1 MTTSARRI
9 PYQIAERL
17 PPGAGSTI
25 GRMRELA
32 VLENEAPVVSKAAR
46 EHLRWSLT
54 PEVGP
59 VLFGRLIEFFGSSER
74 ALGASVAQLERVD
87 GIGAAT
93 AAKIARG
100 REAADVE
107 AEVARAARHGARIIC
122 QEDEE
127 YPQALRHIPDPP
139 ICLYVRGRIE
149 PEDAVA
155 IGIVGARRC
164 TLYGREQA
172 NRFGYQL
179 ASRGITIVSG
189 LARGVDGES
198 HKGAIAA
205 GGRTLAVLGN
215 GLSTVYP
222 PEHQELADR
231 IARQGAV
238 LSELPMATS
247 PNSNN
252 FLPRNRLI
260 AGLSLGVLIVEAARR
275 SGSLTTGR
283 LASEYNREVFALPGR
298 VDSEYSQGT
307 NALIRDQ
314 HAKCV
319 TCAEDLLEELGE
331 VGEALS
337 ADRES
342 PSDRP
347 VDTSLATVGLSP
359 DEQALYDAL
368 GRQEQSIEML
378 AEATRLAAAQVA
390 SMLITLQLRGLA
402 QQLPGNLFVR
412 KAGK

>member
-1 MTTSARRI
+1 MPEHPLAPSSVASSAAI
-9 PYQIAERL
+9 
-17 PPGAGSTI
+17 
-25 GRMRELA
+25 
-32 VLENEAPVVSKAAR
+32 

-59 VLFGRLIEFFGSSER
+59 VLFGRLIECFGSAQQ
-74 ALGASVAQLERVD
+74 ALGTSAAQLERVD
-87 GIGAAT
+87 GIGPTT
-93 AAKIARG
+93 ADKIARG
-100 REAADVE
+100 REAAEVE
-107 AEVARAARHGARIIC
+107 AEVELAARHGVRIIC
-122 QEDEE
+122 RDDAE
-127 YPQALRHIPDPP
+127 YPRALLHIPDPP
-139 ICLYVRGRIE
+139 ICLYVRGQIQ

-155 IGIVGARRC
+155 VGIVGSRRC

-179 ASRGITIVSG
+179 ASQGITVVSG

-215 GLSTVYP
+215 GLSMIYP
-222 PEHQELADR
+222 PEHQDLADR
-231 IARQGAV
+231 IVHQGAV
-238 LSELPMATS
+238 LSELPMASS
-247 PNSNN
+247 PNSGN

-260 AGLSLGVLIVEAARR
+260 AGLSLGVLVVEAARR

-283 LASEYNREVFALPGR
+283 LASEYNRELFALPGR

-319 TCAEDLLEELGE
+319 TCAEDILEELGE
-331 VGEALS
+331 VGQALS
-337 ADRES
+337 SGNDTPADEAVERA
-342 PSDRP
+342 P
-347 VDTSLATVGLSP
+347 AAVGLKVE
-359 DEQALYDAL
+359 EQLLCSAL

-378 AEATRLAAAQVA
+378 AEATSLPAGRIA

-402 QQLPGNLFVR
+402 RQLPGNLFVR
-412 KAGK
+412 ARGR

>member
-1 MTTSARRI
+1 MSENQLPVASSAAI
-9 PYQIAERL
+9 
-17 PPGAGSTI
+17 
-25 GRMRELA
+25 
-32 VLENEAPVVSKAAR
+32 

-59 VLFGRLIEFFGSSER
+59 VLFGRLIECFGSAQQ
-74 ALGASVAQLERVD
+74 ALGASAARLEQVD
-87 GIGAAT
+87 GIGATT
-93 AAKIARG
+93 ADKIARG
-100 REAADVE
+100 RETADV
-107 AEVARAARHGARIIC
+107 AGEVELAARYGVRIIC
-122 QEDEE
+122 RDDEE
-127 YPQALRHIPDPP
+127 YPKALLHIPDPP
-139 ICLYVRGRIE
+139 ICLYIRGRIE

-155 IGIVGARRC
+155 IGVVGSRRC

-172 NRFGYQL
+172 NRFGFQL
-179 ASRGITIVSG
+179 ASQGVTVVSG

-222 PEHQELADR
+222 PEHKELADR
-231 IARQGAV
+231 IVQQGAV

-247 PNSNN
+247 PGSGN

-260 AGLSLGVLIVEAARR
+260 AGLSLGVLVVEAARR

-283 LASEYNREVFALPGR
+283 LANEYNREVFALPGR
-298 VDSEYSQGT
+298 VDSEFSQGT

-319 TCAEDLLEELGE
+319 TCADDILSELGE

-337 ADRES
+337 SGQDTPSQEQTAAS
-342 PSDRP
+342 P
-347 VDTSLATVGLSP
+347 ATAGLKP
-359 DEQALYDAL
+359 EEEALYDAL

-378 AEATRLAAAQVA
+378 AEATGLPAARIA

-402 QQLPGNLFVR
+402 RQLPGNLFVR
-412 KAGK
+412 SGRK